1 MLLAQYTKLNQKEKK
16 DEFYFYDK
24 ETFLNLHF
32 ISFLQIMLELA
43 GIIILGI
50 LAQWVAWKLKIPA
63 ILPLILIG
71 LLVGP
76 IAAEFLSED
85 GSKWI
90 EPVWNGEK
98 GLFPGESLYYFVSL
112 AISIILFEGGLTLKR
127 NEIKNVGPVITKLIT
142 IGSAIT
148 FFGSG
153 ILAHYIFDLSW
164 DVSFLFAGLIIVTG
178 PTVITPI
185 LRNIPLKKDV
195 STVLK
200 WEGILIDP
208 IGALVAVLVFEFIS
222 VGGGGGFTK
231 TALIE
236 FGKILL
242 FGTTFGF
249 TFAHALTYAV
259 NKKMI
264 PHYLLN
270 VVSLSTVLLV
280 FVESEVFAHESG
292 LLAVVVMGMVLGN
305 GKLKNLK
312 ELLYFKESLSVL
324 LISILFILLAANINI
339 NQLMLL
345 YTWKTAAL
353 FAIVVFV
360 IRPLAV
366 FASTM
371 NSKLQ
376 FNEKMFISWVGPRGI
391 VAAGIASLFGSK
403 LLKQGVEGAEYITP
417 LVFMIVLGTV
427 LLNATTARL
436 FAKMVGVFLKSSNA
450 ILFVGAS
457 KPSRLIA
464 SYLRDKGKRVVL
476 IDSNKTFIEK
486 AMEDDLEAF
495 NVNIYDD
502 DLTDNIEL
510 NDVGYL
516 IALTGNDA
524 VNKYALTNFSESLG
538 EHGSYRLASSLEV
551 INATTEERQGFF
563 TPKDDYINLSEAFR
577 ENPTIKEVSINSEA
591 EYNKIFTILAKEE
604 KSIPLFIEKEES
616 LYLIP
621 EFEKLDLEKK
631 DITLSYLGKDVG
643 DDYKIEIEQEEVEI
657 EDEDPLVKTAVKPV
671 GDEKN

>member
-1 MLLAQYTKLNQKEKK
+1 M
-16 DEFYFYDK
+16 
-24 ETFLNLHF
+24 
-32 ISFLQIMLELA
+32 IELA

-50 LAQWVAWKLKIPA
+50 LAQWVAWKFKIPA

-76 IAAEFLSED
+76 IAATYLTED

-90 EPVWNGEK
+90 EPIWNGEK
-98 GLFPGESLYYFVSL
+98 GLFPGDYLYYFVSL

-127 NEIKNVGPVITKLIT
+127 SEIKNLGPVITKLIT
-142 IGSAIT
+142 LGSAIT
-148 FFGSG
+148 FFGAG
-153 ILAHYIFDLSW
+153 IVAHLIFDLSW
-164 DVSFLFAGLIIVTG
+164 ELSFLFSGLIIVTG

-185 LRNIPLKKDV
+185 LRNIPLKRDI

-249 TFAHALTYAV
+249 TFAHALAYAV

-270 VVSLSTVLLV
+270 VVSLSAVLLV
-280 FVESEVFAHESG
+280 FVESEIFAHESG

-305 GKLKNLK
+305 GKLNNIK

-324 LISILFILLAANINI
+324 LISILFILLAANINMEA
-339 NQLMLL
+339 LMLL
-345 YTWKTAAL
+345 YTWKTAVL
-353 FAIVVFV
+353 FAIVVFL

-366 FASTM
+366 FSSTL
-371 NSKLQ
+371 NSKLKLQ
-376 FNEKMFISWVGPRGI
+376 EKLFISWVGPRGI

-403 LLKQGVEGAEYITP
+403 LIKQGVEGAEYITP

-436 FAKMVGVFLKSSNA
+436 FAKLVGVFLKKSNA
-450 ILFVGAS
+450 ILLVGAS
-457 KPSRLIA
+457 NPSRLIA

-476 IDSNKTFIEK
+476 IDSNKNFIK
-486 AMEDDLEAF
+486 QAQDDDLEAL

-502 DLTDNIEL
+502 ELSDNIEL
-510 NDVGYL
+510 SDVGYL
-516 IALTGNDA
+516 IAITGNDA
-524 VNKYALTNFSESLG
+524 VNKYALANFSKIFG
-538 EHGSYRLASSLEV
+538 EHGSFRLASSIEIL
-551 INATTEERQGFF
+551 NATDEERQKFF

-577 ENPTIKEVSINSEA
+577 ENPNIIEVTIKNKT
-591 EYNKIFTILAKEE
+591 EYSNILNLLAKEE
-604 KSIPLFIEKEES
+604 KSIPLFIENTKGI
-616 LYLIP
+616 YLIS
-621 EFEKLDLEKK
+621 EFEKEGFEKK
-631 DITLSYLGKDVG
+631 DVVLSYLGKNIG
-643 DDYKIEIEQEEVEI
+643 DTYKSNSKV
-657 EDEDPLVKTAVKPV
+657 
-671 GDEKN
+671 